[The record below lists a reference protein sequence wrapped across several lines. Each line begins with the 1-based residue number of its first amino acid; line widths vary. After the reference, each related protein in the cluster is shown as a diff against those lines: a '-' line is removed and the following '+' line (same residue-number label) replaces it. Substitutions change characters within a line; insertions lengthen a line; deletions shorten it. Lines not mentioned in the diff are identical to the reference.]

1 MTGTLS
7 PTGTLSALQMGG
19 KKQGQAAF
27 REAVRRSWPGAV
39 KQLKPTEAVESRREQ
54 MGPGMRGKQ
63 AGLHTKQN
71 SHFPYLSF
79 QGVMLAKK
87 LLKNVWRQQPR
98 GPPRIHTFF
107 SQQLVVREKPRSRKT
122 RQWCTHFPLR
132 EIKTKLI
139 QVKLTQK
146 RLKIFLPAGL
156 HRKFSSWV
164 TLTSAD
170 GGQRMHGD
178 AENVMVGV

>member
-1 MTGTLS
+1 MTRTFS
-7 PTGTLSALQMGG
+7 PTSMLSALQAGG

-27 REAVRRSWPGAV
+27 REAVRRNWPGVV
-39 KQLKPTEAVESRREQ
+39 KQLEPTEAVESRREQ

-79 QGVMLAKK
+79 QEGTLAKK

-98 GPPRIHTFF
+98 GPPQIHTFF
-107 SQQLVVREKPRSRKT
+107 SQQLVVREKPRNHKT
-122 RQWCTHFPLR
+122 RQRYTHFPLR

-139 QVKLTQK
+139 
-146 RLKIFLPAGL
+146 
-156 HRKFSSWV
+156 
-164 TLTSAD
+164 
-170 GGQRMHGD
+170 
-178 AENVMVGV
+178 